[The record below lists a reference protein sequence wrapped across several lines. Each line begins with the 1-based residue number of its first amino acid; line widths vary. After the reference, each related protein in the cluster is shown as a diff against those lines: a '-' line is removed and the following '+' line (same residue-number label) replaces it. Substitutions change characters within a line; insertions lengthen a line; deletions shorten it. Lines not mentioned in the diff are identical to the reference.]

1 MVTSNLLKKNCLEFL
16 EVSGIKPKIEVISSL
31 ILLFVSIIVIT
42 TSFGLLIR
50 FVFGM
55 ELFTKFEEAMM
66 FLYVINGGLLVFMI
80 TIGYMIYK
88 YHKG

>member
-1 MVTSNLLKKNCLEFL
+1 M
-16 EVSGIKPKIEVISSL
+16 SGIKPKIEVISSL
-31 ILLFVSIIVIT
+31 ILLFASIVVIT
-42 TSFGLLIR
+42 TTFGFLIR

-88 YHKG
+88 YHK

>member
-1 MVTSNLLKKNCLEFL
+1 MLRVNYQESL

-31 ILLFVSIIVIT
+31 ILLFASIVVIT
-42 TSFGLLIR
+42 AAFGFLIR
-50 FVFGM
+50 FIFGM
-55 ELFTKFEEAMM
+55 ELFTKFEEAMV

-80 TIGYMIYK
+80 TICYMIYK

>member
-1 MVTSNLLKKNCLEFL
+1 MLRVNYQESL

-31 ILLFVSIIVIT
+31 ILLFASIVVIT
-42 TSFGLLIR
+42 TTFGFLIR
-50 FVFGM
+50 FIFGM
-55 ELFTKFEEAMM
+55 ELFTKFEEAMV